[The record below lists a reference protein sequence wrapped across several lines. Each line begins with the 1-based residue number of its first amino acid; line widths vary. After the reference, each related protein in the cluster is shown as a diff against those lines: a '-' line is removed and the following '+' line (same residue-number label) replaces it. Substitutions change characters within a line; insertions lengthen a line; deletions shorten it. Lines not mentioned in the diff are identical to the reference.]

1 MSGRRS
7 RKLREQLKNALRK
20 ERLGEALGHYE
31 ALQAI
36 EPDEPRWPH
45 RKGDLLQRLD
55 RPLLA
60 VTAYEQAVDLYVQR
74 GFVARGAAMAKVIM
88 GIAPDRVD
96 VLERVNLDA
105 ARKLHRSTRSS
116 VVTADEST
124 AGAKRLADK
133 APPLVV
139 DTSARDGV
147 RVFSMPPAARS
158 RRIKLDISDVEV
170 QDPPLPTEDGSD
182 ERPTAER
189 LAQLTSMP
197 LFAEVPQAV
206 LAQIVKE
213 SRLVDL
219 ELGGKLF
226 DKSTSA
232 NALFTLVE
240 GTIRLTRRDD
250 EEAIILS
257 EGDVVGISSL
267 LKHVCYEGDAVAR
280 TQVRALRIS
289 TLLLDQLVAKHPPLR
304 DVLLEL
310 LGRRLV
316 STLVRTAPM
325 FASFDNAA
333 RAEVASMFE
342 VRRASRGTT
351 ILEAG
356 KHVDGLYIPM
366 IGELSA
372 TAPNGETV
380 GRLKLGQALGEHI
393 MLTETSSAVTINA
406 ASDVL
411 LLRMS
416 AERFRNL
423 VLKHPTIVA
432 HLEQLSQRQTPQR
445 LSFLP
450 DP

>member
-1 MSGRRS
+1 M
-7 RKLREQLKNALRK
+7 
-20 ERLGEALGHYE
+20 
-31 ALQAI
+31 

-55 RPLLA
+55 RPVSA
-60 VTAYEQAVDLYVQR
+60 VKAYEQAVDLYVQR
-74 GFVARGAAMAKVIM
+74 GFVARAAAMAKVIV
-88 GIAPDRVD
+88 GIAPDRAD
-96 VLERVNLDA
+96 VLERVNFDA
-105 ARKLHRSTRSS
+105 ARKLHRATRSS
-116 VVTADEST
+116 VVTADES
-124 AGAKRLADK
+124 AAQAKRLADK
-133 APPLVV
+133 AQPLVRNA
-139 DTSARDGV
+139 TAPDGI
-147 RVFSMPPAARS
+147 RTFSMPPAARS
-158 RRIKLDISDVEV
+158 RRIELDISGAEV
-170 QDPPLPTEDGSD
+170 QDPPLPTGDGAP

-206 LAQIVKE
+206 LARIVKE

-219 ELGGKLF
+219 EPGDKLF
-226 DKSTSA
+226 DKGTSA

-250 EEAIILS
+250 EDAIMLS

-267 LKHVCYEGDAVAR
+267 LEHVSYEGDAVAR

-289 TLLLDQLVAKHPPLR
+289 TLLLDQLVAKHPALR
-304 DVLLEL
+304 DILLEL

-342 VRRASRGTT
+342 VRRANRGTT

-372 TAPNGETV
+372 MTPIGETV
-380 GRLKLGQALGEHI
+380 GRLKLGQAFGEHI
-393 MLTETSSAVTINA
+393 MLTETASAVTINA
-406 ASDVL
+406 ATDVL

-416 AERFRNL
+416 AERFRAL
-423 VLKHPTIVA
+423 VSKHPKIIA